1 MIISID
7 AEKLLTKLNI
17 LFMTKKKKKPLQK
30 VDIEETYLNMRK
42 AIYDSLILYSIVKAE
57 SISSKIRNKT
67 RVPILATFIQ
77 HSFGNPSYGNQR
89 RKRNKS
95 IPY

>member
-17 LFMTKKKKKPLQK
+17 LFMTKKKKPLQK